1 MPTVIVKS
9 RAGEER
15 QIDAEP
21 GISLMENLR
30 AQGVD
35 DILAICG
42 GCCAC
47 ATCHVYV
54 DSAFADLL
62 PPMSD
67 DEYDLLSCSSG
78 YSEQS
83 RLSCQIEMSDAL
95 EGLRITIAPED

>member
-1 MPTVIVKS
+1 MPKVIVKT

-15 QIDAEP
+15 QIDAES

-30 AQGVD
+30 DNGID

-54 DSAFADLL
+54 DPAFADRL
-62 PPMSD
+62 PPMSE
-67 DEYDLLSCSSG
+67 DELDLLSCSSG
-78 YSEQS
+78 YTEQS

-95 EGLRITIAPED
+95 DGLRVTVAPED